1 MVYVYFCPALT
12 QVQLS
17 QECMRAMMKMT
28 YCPHCR
34 GIASARPCA
43 NYCHNVMKGC
53 LANQADLNTEWR
65 HLAGG
70 EQTHIYTCIQYSRVF
85 THDVMLCAAHNRFI
99 LPVCVNISL
108 SLDTVSHVF
117 VETMMGVADRFD
129 GPTGVDSVVLSLPN
143 RISDA
148 IFTMINNLETIN
160 NKVRAHM
167 YTNS

>member
-1 MVYVYFCPALT
+1 M
-12 QVQLS
+12 
-17 QECMRAMMKMT
+17 
-28 YCPHCR
+28 
-34 GIASARPCA
+34 
-43 NYCHNVMKGC
+43 
-53 LANQADLNTEWR
+53 
-65 HLAGG
+65 
-70 EQTHIYTCIQYSRVF
+70 
-85 THDVMLCAAHNRFI
+85 
-99 LPVCVNISL
+99 CVNISL
-108 SLDTVSHVF
+108 SLDTVSPVF